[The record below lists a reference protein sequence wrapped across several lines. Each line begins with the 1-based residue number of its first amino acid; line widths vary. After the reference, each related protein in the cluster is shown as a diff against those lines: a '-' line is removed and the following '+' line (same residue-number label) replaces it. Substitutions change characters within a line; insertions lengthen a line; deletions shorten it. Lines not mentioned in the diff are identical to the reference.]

1 MTGAVRSNAALIAAK
16 NQAEIASRAKSN
28 FLANMSHELRTP
40 LNAII
45 GFAEIMKSGLLCA
58 APNER
63 YSAYA
68 ADIHK
73 SALHLLDIIGDILDV
88 ARIEAGKLEINK
100 QPLKLDL
107 VVREV
112 IRMMSDQARQAGHE
126 LLSEI
131 APGLPRVLADERSI
145 RQILLNLVSNSFK
158 FSGAG
163 GRIVIGVQRDIG
175 GGLQLFVADTGIGI
189 APEDLTKLMQ
199 PFAQLDNAYNR
210 KHPGTGLGLTL
221 VRSLV
226 QLHGGSVVI
235 ASERAR
241 GTTVTVTL
249 PADSLIAEETLQ
261 DALG

>member
-1 MTGAVRSNAALIAAK
+1 MTDAVRSNAALIAAK

-112 IRMMSDQARQAGHE
+112 IRMMSDQA
-126 LLSEI
+126 
-131 APGLPRVLADERSI
+131 
-145 RQILLNLVSNSFK
+145 NLVSNALK
-158 FSGAG
+158 FT
-163 GRIVIGVQRDIG
+163 G
-175 GGLQLFVADTGIGI
+175 GGGKIVLGLQRVSGGGIQLFVTDTGIGI
-189 APEDLTKLMQ
+189 APEDVARLMQ

-210 KHPGTGLGLTL
+210 KHPGTGLGLAL
-221 VRSLV
+221 VRSLA
-226 QLHGGSVVI
+226 QLHGGSVSI

-241 GTTVTVTL
+241 GTTVIVTL
-249 PADSLIAEETLQ
+249 PADLLIAEETLQ